1 MRKNDKAD
9 VFDTKISKE
18 RKNCVDL
25 LDDDLAF
32 PILLF
37 EYRSLILIY

>member
-25 LDDDLAF
+25 EDDLTF

-37 EYRSLILIY
+37 EYRSRILIY